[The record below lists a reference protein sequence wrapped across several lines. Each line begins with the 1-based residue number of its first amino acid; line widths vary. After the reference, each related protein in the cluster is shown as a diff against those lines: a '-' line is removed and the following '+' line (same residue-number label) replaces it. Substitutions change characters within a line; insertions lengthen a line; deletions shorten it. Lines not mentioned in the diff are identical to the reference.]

1 MSGHSKWSQIKHKK
15 AKTDAVRGRVFTKL
29 IREITIAARQ
39 GGADPAGN
47 PRLRLAIQTAKEAN
61 MPAEN
66 IQRAIKKGTGELAG
80 QVLEEFSYEGYG
92 PAGVALII
100 DVVSDNRN
108 RTTGEV
114 RHALTKHGGSLGEN
128 GCVAW
133 NFETRGVITV
143 DRKGVDEDALMTSAL
158 DAGASDV
165 SDEGDVFAVYTDP
178 AELSA
183 VSEALKGTGV
193 AYAAAEVQKVP
204 RTFVKLDGDDARK
217 VIRLVEAL
225 EDLDDVQRVSA
236 NFDIPDEILQGLQG

>member
-39 GGADPAGN
+39 GGGDPAGN
-47 PRLRLAIQTAKEAN
+47 PRLRLAIQTAKESN

-66 IQRAIKKGTGELAG
+66 IQRAIKKGTGELEG

-114 RHALTKHGGSLGEN
+114 RHALTRNDGSLGEN
-128 GCVAW
+128 GCVSW
-133 NFETRGVITV
+133 NFDTRGVVVV
-143 DRKGVDEDALMTSAL
+143 DKKNCDEDKLMAAAL

-165 SDEGDVFAVYTDP
+165 SDEGEVYEIYTDP
-178 AELSA
+178 AELSS
-183 VSEALKGTGV
+183 VSESLK
-193 AYAAAEVQKVP
+193 AAGFGYETAEVLRVP
-204 RTFVKLDGDDARK
+204 RTSVKLSGEDARK

-236 NFDIPDEILQGLQG
+236 NFDIPDEILQG

>member
-15 AKTDAVRGRVFTKL
+15 AKTDSVRGKVFTKL

-39 GGADPAGN
+39 GGGDPAGN
-47 PRLRLAIQTAKEAN
+47 PRLRLAIQTAKESN
-61 MPAEN
+61 MPGDN
-66 IQRAIKKGTGELAG
+66 IQRAIKKGTGELEG
-80 QVLEEFSYEGYG
+80 QILEEFSYEGYG
-92 PAGVALII
+92 PVGVALII

-114 RHALTKHGGSLGEN
+114 RHALTKHNGSLGEN

-133 NFETRGVITV
+133 NFETRGVIIV
-143 DRKGVDEDALMTSAL
+143 DRAGTGEDALMAAAL

-165 SDEGDVFAVYTDP
+165 GDEGEVFAVYTDP

-183 VSEALKGTGV
+183 VTEALK
-193 AYAAAEVQKVP
+193 AAGIGYQSAEVQRVP
-204 RTFVKLDGDDARK
+204 KTFVKLDGDDARK

-236 NFDIPDEILQGLQG
+236 NFDIPDEILQQG

>member
-15 AKTDAVRGRVFTKL
+15 AKTDATRGKVFTKL

-39 GGADPAGN
+39 GGGDPAGN

-61 MPAEN
+61 MPNDN
-66 IQRAIKKGTGELAG
+66 IQRAVKKGTGELEGMA
-80 QVLEEFSYEGYG
+80 LEEFWYEGYG

-114 RHALTKHGGSLGEN
+114 RHALTKHNGSLGEN
-128 GCVAW
+128 GCVSW

-143 DRKGVDEDALMTSAL
+143 DRKRYDEDTMMSAALE
-158 DAGASDV
+158 AGATDV
-165 SDEGDVFAVYTDP
+165 DGEGDVWVVYTDP
-178 AELSA
+178 THLST
-183 VSEALKGTGV
+183 VSEALKAAGV
-193 AYAAAEVQKVP
+193 AFDTAEVQKVP
-204 RTFVKLDGDDARK
+204 KTFVKLAGDDARK
-217 VIRLVEAL
+217 VIKLVEAL

-236 NFDIPDEILQGLQG
+236 NFDIPDEILQQG

>member
-29 IREITIAARQ
+29 IREITIASRQ
-39 GGADPAGN
+39 GGGDPAGN

-66 IQRAIKKGTGELAG
+66 IQRAIKKGTGELEG
-80 QVLEEFSYEGYG
+80 QILEEFSYEGYG

-114 RHALTKHGGSLGEN
+114 RHALTKHNGSLGEN
-128 GCVAW
+128 GCVSW
-133 NFETRGVITV
+133 NFETRGVVTIP
-143 DRKGVDEDALMTSAL
+143 RKGIDEDRLMAAALE
-158 DAGASDV
+158 AGAADV
-165 SDEGDVFAVYTDP
+165 SDEGDVFEVYTDP
-178 AELSA
+178 AELSV
-183 VSEALKGTGV
+183 VSEALKAAGI
-193 AYAAAEVQKVP
+193 ALDAAEVLKVP
-204 RTFVKLDGDDARK
+204 RTFVKLAGDDARK

-236 NFDIPDEILQGLQG
+236 NFDIPDEILQG

>member
-1 MSGHSKWSQIKHKK
+1 MSGHSKWSTIKHKK

-29 IREITIAARQ
+29 IREITIAARE
-39 GGADPAGN
+39 GGGDPGGN
-47 PRLRLAIQTAKEAN
+47 PRLRLAISAAKEAN

-66 IQRAIKKGTGELAG
+66 IERAIKKGTGELEG
-80 QVLEEFSYEGYG
+80 QILEEFSYEGYG

-128 GCVAW
+128 GCVSW
-133 NFETRGVITV
+133 NFETRGIITIPST
-143 DRKGVDEDALMTSAL
+143 GIDEDRLMAVAL
-158 DAGASDV
+158 DVGAADV
-165 SDEGDVFAVYTDP
+165 ENEGEVFEVYTDP
-178 AELSA
+178 TDLSA
-183 VSEALKGTGV
+183 VSDGLRASKIAFDG
-193 AYAAAEVQKVP
+193 AEIRKVP
-204 RTFVKLDGDDARK
+204 KTYVKVDGDDARK

-236 NFDIPDEILQGLQG
+236 NFDIPDEILQG

>member
-15 AKTDAVRGRVFTKL
+15 AKTDAQRGKVFTKL

-39 GGADPAGN
+39 GGADPTGN
-47 PRLRLAIQTAKEAN
+47 PRLRLAIQTAKESN
-61 MPAEN
+61 MPNEN
-66 IQRAIKKGTGELAG
+66 IQRAVKKGTGELEG

-92 PAGVALII
+92 PQGVALII

-133 NFETRGVITV
+133 NFDTRGVITV
-143 DRKGVDEDALMTSAL
+143 DRGRCDEDTLMSAALE
-158 DAGASDV
+158 AGATDV
-165 SDEGDVFAVYTDP
+165 GDEGDVFEVYTDP
-178 AELSA
+178 SDLHA
-183 VSEALKGTGV
+183 VTEALKKAGIP
-193 AYAAAEVQKVP
+193 YESAEVLKVP
-204 RTFVKLDGDDARK
+204 RTFVKLGDDDARK
-217 VIRLVEAL
+217 VLRLVEAL

-236 NFDIPDEILQGLQG
+236 NFDIPDEILQQG